1 MSQILHS
8 TTDFGLNLLR
18 QHNLNESLV
27 FSPLSLALALSLVHL
42 AARGETRNE
51 IRETIASG
59 STEEQYEQ
67 HFSNISTSLS
77 ANNEKIEIKIANH
90 IFQRYHISGLVAVLI
105 NALYFKAKWRNPFY
119 PQSTSKRTFYSS
131 AASKREI
138 DFMHARKVFRKYS
151 ENDQFEILTLPYQDE
166 TFTLSIFL
174 PINIFDLTNLLKK
187 LDSVTFQKLL
197 SNSTNTFV
205 NVAIPKFKI
214 ETESKLNEALMSLG
228 IKTAFSNSADL
239 GNMGNGI
246 YVNEVFHKALIEVNE
261 SGTTA
266 AATTNV
272 NILVSGLRMSNRTKK
287 PIEFIADHP
296 FLFVLSKDNNPI
308 FLGIYN

>member
-90 IFQRYHISGLVAVLI
+90 IFQR
-105 NALYFKAKWRNPFY
+105 
-119 PQSTSKRTFYSS
+119 
-131 AASKREI
+131 
-138 DFMHARKVFRKYS
+138 
-151 ENDQFEILTLPYQDE
+151 
-166 TFTLSIFL
+166 
-174 PINIFDLTNLLKK
+174 
-187 LDSVTFQKLL
+187 
-197 SNSTNTFV
+197 
-205 NVAIPKFKI
+205 
-214 ETESKLNEALMSLG
+214 
-228 IKTAFSNSADL
+228 
-239 GNMGNGI
+239 
-246 YVNEVFHKALIEVNE
+246 
-261 SGTTA
+261 
-266 AATTNV
+266 
-272 NILVSGLRMSNRTKK
+272 
-287 PIEFIADHP
+287 
-296 FLFVLSKDNNPI
+296 
-308 FLGIYN
+308 